1 MAIRVNL
8 EPLEST
14 TAFPYLGRMVTFNN
28 SDCSS
33 LYINLRKAQ
42 RQWGVVAEVLG
53 NTGVL
58 VKAQAMM
65 CKAVVQELILYGS
78 EIWVV
83 TKKIMTFL
91 EVFHHGISRQI
102 MGMKEWMGDGGEW
115 EWNLVDAAL
124 EATGIW
130 LMRDYLWRWK
140 ANIEEYVMGRP
151 IYEMCIGED
160 MMEVSSRLIQW

>member
-1 MAIRVNL
+1 MAVRVNL
-8 EPLEST
+8 YPLNEKTSL
-14 TAFPYLGRMVTFNN
+14 PYIVSMVTFNN
-28 SDCSS
+28 SDWVA
-33 LYINLRKAQ
+33 LYSNIEKSQHR
-42 RQWGVVAEVLG
+42 WGLVVKVLG
-53 NTGVL
+53 KTGDP
-58 VKAQAMM
+58 VKSRVMM
-65 CKAVVQELILYGS
+65 YKLVVQPVLLYGS

-91 EVFHHGISRQI
+91 EVFHHGISRRI
-102 MGMKEWMGDGGEW
+102 MGMKEWMVDGGES

-140 ANIEEYVMGRP
+140 ANIEEYVTGRP
-151 IYEMCIGED
+151 IYEMCTGED